1 MEMVPSLLP
10 GEKHTQVRHIE
21 KDRKKDLFTN
31 KLSRNELKCTFKVV
45 QSCAL
50 AKRSFYV
57 IKLVVRLC
65 VDVLR
70 RVSCYNA
77 ETTHPRKN
85 NK

>member
-1 MEMVPSLLP
+1 MDMVPSLLP

-21 KDRKKDLFTN
+21 KDRKKRDLFMN
-31 KLSRNELKCTFKVV
+31 KLSRDELKCTFEVV

-65 VDVLR
+65 VDVL
-70 RVSCYNA
+70 SCYTA

>member
-1 MEMVPSLLP
+1 M
-10 GEKHTQVRHIE
+10 
-21 KDRKKDLFTN
+21 N
-31 KLSRNELKCTFKVV
+31 KLSRDELKCTFEVV

-65 VDVLR
+65 VDVL
-70 RVSCYNA
+70 SCYTA